1 MTILANLWGL
11 IIVLPFVGFALV
23 YTVLRLWTK
32 DRRRS
37 LQWAVNIS
45 NIFLIEAV
53 VVYHGAIWPDAWSA
67 WWWIILLFLLIASL
81 LGWLQLR
88 LRGKLSLV
96 KIGFST
102 WRLSFVILCL
112 AYFLLL
118 TTGILQ
124 EMQNG

>member
-11 IIVLPFVGFALV
+11 MIVLPFFGFILV
-23 YTVLRLWTK
+23 YVVLRLWTK
-32 DRRRS
+32 DRRKS
-37 LQWAVNIS
+37 LYWSLNVT

-53 VVYHGAIWPDAWSA
+53 VVFYAEIWPQAVSA
-67 WWWIILLFLLIASL
+67 WWWIVLLFLSLASL

-102 WRLSFVILCL
+102 WRLSFVILCF
-112 AYFLLL
+112 AYFLLF
-118 TTGILQ
+118 TTGIWKQ
-124 EMQNG
+124 MQVG